1 MAFSARNGRHGA
13 KGYRVN
19 GFFRQYQRCVPL
31 FVINFGHFEPMR
43 PTSAFNGSF
52 DYSVAESAES
62 AFDSIPVSDIYAAM
76 IGHIQ
81 NKPLDFGQG

>member
-1 MAFSARNGRHGA
+1 
-13 KGYRVN
+13 
-19 GFFRQYQRCVPL
+19 
-31 FVINFGHFEPMR
+31 MR